1 MNNSIELSTM
11 TLDGMITNVRFD
23 KESTIKH
30 LTLTKNIVEIGCNY
44 GHIISDE
51 YVKMPNY
58 KNRIKKKT
66 EKVYDT
72 RKKQGLGTHFNSQI
86 TFTIISEIDANHTYQ
101 VKLFTNG
108 RVQIPGIGKCTK
120 GNHILVH
127 EMLNIITSYI
137 KKHPVLMH
145 RSDKDLK
152 VINLVPILQ
161 NYKSITLGADNCKR
175 VDKYYLDKHNK
186 EKPSPPLLHLSKLEL
201 LFIQHKVNRDLTIG
215 VNNAVFHAE
224 RYAGMLIKFSTPKIY
239 YNNYKLDKFIEMS
252 KLYYQAKVR
261 RIKLKPVSI
270 DEDDDKMTTVVKMIQ
285 NAWAINN
292 KCFKKLK
299 QKLTTVKLFK
309 TGKINIDH
317 VNNKQQATIIR
328 DIVINEINNNWKD
341 VVYYEN
347 DSFQKISV
355 NEVGEINNMGSEDI
369 KDLLY
374 GPITLEKYLHQT
386 EYNRK
391 QKDNELLRTK
401 LLDDIKNKNAYDE
414 YWNNYD
420 NEDNCSNAD
429 SDEANF
435 VYRESDTE
443 YMTYAEDDEC
453 EFMFKEDIQHK
464 YFGPRNYES
473 AMHKK
478 KYLDANPE
486 AVNTK
491 DFFEMLL
498 LQDIKSQS
506 VKRILGSNEF
516 EEEFEE
522 DSEEYKSE

>member
-1 MNNSIELSTM
+1 MMNNAIELSTM

-23 KESTIKH
+23 KESTIKY

-86 TFTIISEIDANHTYQ
+86 TFTLISEIDANHTYQ

-108 RVQIPGIGKCTK
+108 RVQIPGIGKCAK

-145 RSDKDLK
+145 RSDKDLN

-175 VDKYYLDKHNK
+175 VEKYYLDKHGK
-186 EKPSPPLLHLSKLEL
+186 TRPSPPLLHLSKLES
-201 LFIQHKVNRDLTIG
+201 LFIQHKLNRDLTIG

-239 YNNYKLDKFIEMS
+239 YNNYKLDKFIEMA
-252 KLYYQAKVR
+252 KLYYQSKVR
-261 RIKLKPVSI
+261 RVKLKPVDI
-270 DEDDDKMTTVVKMIQ
+270 IEDDDKITTVIKMMQ

-328 DIVINEINNNWKD
+328 DIVIDEINRNWDD

-347 DSFQKISV
+347 DSFQKLSV
-355 NEVGEINNMGSEDI
+355 NEVNEIDNMGNEDI

-374 GPITLEKYLHQT
+374 GPMTLDKYLYQI
-386 EYNRK
+386 EYGRK
-391 QKDNELLRTK
+391 QKEYELSKTK
-401 LLDDIKNKNAYDE
+401 LLTDFENQNAYDD

-420 NEDNCSNAD
+420 NYDDVD
-429 SDEANF
+429 SDEDNF
-435 VYRESDTE
+435 EFRKSDYE
-443 YMTYAEDDEC
+443 YTTYVEDNEC
-453 EFMFKEDIQHK
+453 ELMFNEDIQHK

-478 KYLDANPE
+478 KYLDANPKL
-486 AVNTK
+486 VS
-491 DFFEMLL
+491 LL
-498 LQDIKSQS
+498 KPNVQRLE
-506 VKRILGSNEF
+506 LNHPNNEDEDDEEDD
-516 EEEFEE
+516 EEE
-522 DSEEYKSE
+522 YV